1 MVLNFKKSSKFER
14 PEAHYAD
21 PTRSDSELAKQL
33 YGAQRLERMRQPK
46 GINLILH
53 KNEWY
58 LK

>member
-14 PEAHYAD
+14 PEAHYA
-21 PTRSDSELAKQL
+21 EL

-46 GINLILH
+46 EINLILH
-53 KNEWY
+53 KNEWH